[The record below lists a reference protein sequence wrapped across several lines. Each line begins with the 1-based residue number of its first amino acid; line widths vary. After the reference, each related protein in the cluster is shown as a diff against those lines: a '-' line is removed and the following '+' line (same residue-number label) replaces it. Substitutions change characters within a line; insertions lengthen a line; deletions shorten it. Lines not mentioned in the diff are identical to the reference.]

1 MYIVLAKDSPTLAS
15 LQSSREAQE
24 VTATADGE
32 RVFVIR
38 RDLKKD

>member
-1 MYIVLAKDSPTLAS
+1 MYIVLAKGRGVQGLEDVRGA
-15 LQSSREAQE
+15 RELS
-24 VTATADGE
+24 ATDDGE

>member
-1 MYIVLAKDSPTLAS
+1 MYIVLAKGSDPQV
-15 LQSSREAQE
+15 LQGVQGIQE
-24 VTATADGE
+24 MTSADDGE

>member
-1 MYIVLAKDSPTLAS
+1 MYIVLASG
-15 LQSSREAQE
+15 SSGQGLEGVKGLRELSTKGEA
-24 VTATADGE
+24 E